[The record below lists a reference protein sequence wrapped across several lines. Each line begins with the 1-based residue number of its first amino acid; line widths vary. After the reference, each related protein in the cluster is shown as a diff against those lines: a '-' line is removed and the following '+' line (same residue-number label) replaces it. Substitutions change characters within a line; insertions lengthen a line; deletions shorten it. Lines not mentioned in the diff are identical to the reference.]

1 MITVKPSQRQAHQI
15 QYYAWSAD
23 IESTVRVPPI
33 HMDIINK
40 KSHNSVATIHRNR
53 GIVLGLAA
61 MLVMIAP
68 AWGGTDPAQTSPS
81 PADIAADGTP
91 VNAIAVTSQAME
103 RTSREMQF
111 ISLGRVTFVSDK
123 WELTETTKHLLDDVS
138 EYLAANPGAE
148 RLLLEAHTDWVG
160 GTRFNDRLSDKR
172 AIAVQDY
179 LENKGVDPRL
189 IRWKGHGEH
198 APIDENWTRLGRD
211 RNRQVELY
219 AVYLP

>member
-1 MITVKPSQRQAHQI
+1 MITVKPYQRQAHQI
-15 QYYAWSAD
+15 QYRAWSAD
-23 IESTVRVPPI
+23 IESTVKVHPI
-33 HMDIINK
+33 PMDIINK
-40 KSHNSVATIHRNR
+40 KSHSPVATIHRNR

-68 AWGGTDPAQTSPS
+68 AWGGTDPAQASPS
-81 PADIAADGTP
+81 PADMTVVGTP
-91 VNAIAVTSQAME
+91 VNALAVTPQDME
-103 RTSREMQF
+103 RAPRKMQF

-123 WELTETTKHLLDDVS
+123 WELTETTKHLLDNVS
-138 EYLAANPGAE
+138 EYLAAHPGAE

-160 GTRFNDRLSDKR
+160 GTGFNDRLSDKR
-172 AIAVQDY
+172 AIAVQGY
-179 LENKGVDPRL
+179 LESKGIDPRL